1 MEDFA
6 LFLESPSGIG
16 GLSVGGAFLAFVI
29 VYIII
34 RRYKVNKAAELER
47 KERNAKQR
55 ERYRIKKEA
64 EATAKLKANINLTI
78 NNNQNENH

>member
-1 MEDFA
+1 MEDFVM
-6 LFLESPSGIG
+6 FLESPSGIG
-16 GLSVGGAFLAFVI
+16 GLSVGGAFLVFVI

-34 RRYKVNKAAELER
+34 RKYKENKVADRER
-47 KERNAKQR
+47 EERNAKQR

-78 NNNQNENH
+78 NNNTHENH